1 VWSHSFITIKFQLA
15 WTNQMI
21 HIWNSC
27 MNKLLLRT
35 LLSRQVGKQ
44 RLEHWESMH
53 QAHCISEGKS
63 VHWNSKR
70 MNGTNCE
77 HTEPFNLEMY
87 MGRLKSN
94 VVFSELKASTCI
106 FPMALASIPDV

>member
-1 VWSHSFITIKFQLA
+1 
-15 WTNQMI
+15 
-21 HIWNSC
+21 
-27 MNKLLLRT
+27 
-35 LLSRQVGKQ
+35 
-44 RLEHWESMH
+44 MH

-106 FPMALASIPDV
+106 FPMALASIPDVKFSLCSATDFHVFEVHTSELGRMFCQIAHICGASFVRISASTRSTF

>member
-1 VWSHSFITIKFQLA
+1 
-15 WTNQMI
+15 
-21 HIWNSC
+21 
-27 MNKLLLRT
+27 
-35 LLSRQVGKQ
+35 
-44 RLEHWESMH
+44 
-53 QAHCISEGKS
+53 
-63 VHWNSKR
+63 